1 MGEIVGRFLLPHPPI
16 LIPEVG
22 KERAK
27 LGMDTI
33 EAFKKVG
40 EAIKELAPDT
50 IVIVSPH
57 SPFFDDHFYI
67 NENQRCSGDL
77 AQFGHKEIML
87 GFNCD
92 LDLISSI
99 KERAKAKGLK
109 CGELPKQLLNRYG
122 FSYDLDHGIIVPLWF
137 INHFYNQYQVVA
149 MGLTTRGPRNHYLMG
164 QAIAEAALS
173 GTEKTEKV
181 VVIASGDMSHKL
193 REDGPYGFDPQ
204 GPKFDSLIEE
214 ALQNGD
220 AQSLLSIDPALEEAA
235 AQCGLASLWVLCG
248 TLDKLNFSAK
258 VLSHE
263 WPFGVGY
270 LTAELKNQGKSQKSA
285 LDHYLAEREKKL
297 TRALKSDSPPQ
308 ALARLAL
315 AHYLDSGRELEPPLD
330 TGAEWL
336 ENIGGVFV
344 CFKKND
350 QLRGC
355 IGTIAPTQPNLAEEI
370 ISNAIAA
377 GTKDL
382 RFSPITP
389 GEIAELQISVDLLSA
404 PEDIED
410 MDELDPQEYGVIVSH
425 NGKRGVLLPNLEA
438 IDTPQEQVRVAREK
452 AGIPFYKKVKLQRFK
467 VVRYE

>member
-16 LIPEVG
+16 IIPEVG

-27 LGMDTI
+27 LGINTI
-33 EAFKKVG
+33 EALKKVG

-57 SPFFDDHFYI
+57 APFFDDHFYI

-77 AQFGHKEIML
+77 AQFDHKEIML

-92 LDLISSI
+92 LDLIAAI
-99 KERAKAKGLK
+99 KEKAKGKGLK
-109 CGELPKQLLNRYG
+109 SGELPKQLLRSYG
-122 FSYDLDHGIIVPLWF
+122 FSYDLDHGVIVPLWF
-137 INHFYNQYQVVA
+137 VNHFYSQYQIVA
-149 MGLTTRGPRNHYLMG
+149 MGLTTKGPKDHYLMG
-164 QAIAEAALS
+164 QAIEEAVAKS
-173 GTEKTEKV
+173 SKKV

-193 REDGPYGFDPQ
+193 DEDGPYGFNPQ
-204 GPKFDSLIEE
+204 GPKFDSLVEK
-214 ALQNGD
+214 ALKNGD
-220 AQSLLSIDPALEEAA
+220 AHGILSIDPALEEDA
-235 AQCGLASLWVLCG
+235 AQCGLPSLWVLCG
-248 TLDKLNFSAK
+248 TMEKLKFSSR
-258 VLSHE
+258 VLAHE
-263 WPFGVGY
+263 WPFGIGY
-270 LTAELKNQGKSQKSA
+270 LTAEIKTQGKTVESPLANYLAQKERDLKQTLKN
-285 LDHYLAEREKKL
+285 
-297 TRALKSDSPPQ
+297 DSPPQ

-315 AHYLDSGRELEPPLD
+315 SHYLDNGEELEVPQD
-330 TGAEWL
+330 TEPEWL
-336 ENIGGVFV
+336 ENTGGVFV
-344 CFKKND
+344 CFKKEG

-389 GEIAELQISVDLLSA
+389 GEIAALQVSVDLLSA

-410 MDELDPQEYGVIVSH
+410 IEELDPEEYGVIVS
-425 NGKRGVLLPNLEA
+425 NNEKRGVLLPKLEG
-438 IDTPQEQVRVAREK
+438 IDTPQDQVRIAREK